1 MKLLTDLLVFNFF
14 LFNIRLVAAQSL
26 SVNYTIATFDAT
38 KLTGLS
44 DACGNVYNADITN
57 CGMTD
62 FLPTIPC
69 SSSCVLSLMT
79 IQSVVQTACAGSYIA
94 SSSLLSLFM
103 NGMGVQEL
111 CNSQKLAQ
119 ATLSTSFVASVATAT
134 ATQQPQQSSAMA
146 TTSLQSSATAAAI
159 TGGDTMTISH
169 GAVIAIVISVIVAIS
184 VLVVVGTVIFRKNYG

>member
-1 MKLLTDLLVFNFF
+1 MAV
-14 LFNIRLVAAQSL
+14 QSE
-26 SVNYTIATFDAT
+26 A
-38 KLTGLS
+38 
-44 DACGNVYNADITN
+44 
-57 CGMTD
+57 
-62 FLPTIPC
+62 
-69 SSSCVLSLMT
+69 
-79 IQSVVQTACAGSYIA
+79 QTACAGSNIA

-119 ATLSTSFVASVATAT
+119 ATLSTSFVASAATAT

-146 TTSLQSSATAAAI
+146 TTTLQSSATAAAI
-159 TGGDTMTISH
+159 TGGDTMTVSH